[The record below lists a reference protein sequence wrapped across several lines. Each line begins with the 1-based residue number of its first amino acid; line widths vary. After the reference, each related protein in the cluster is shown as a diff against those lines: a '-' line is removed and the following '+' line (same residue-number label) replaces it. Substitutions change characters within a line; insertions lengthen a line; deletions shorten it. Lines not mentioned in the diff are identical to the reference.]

1 MTGWRVGYLCAP
13 EELCSAALKIHQY
26 VMLSAPTGAQHAA
39 VEALKNGW
47 ESCAA
52 MVNEY
57 HVRRNLFVKSL
68 NRAGLPCH
76 MPKGAF
82 YAFPSVKETG
92 LSDEVFAE
100 RLLKE
105 HHVAVVPGS
114 IFGPSGEGHLRCS
127 YAVSR
132 DDLLTSVA
140 RIEEFIGKL

>member
-1 MTGWRVGYLCAP
+1 
-13 EELCSAALKIHQY
+13 
-26 VMLSAPTGAQHAA
+26 
-39 VEALKNGW
+39 
-47 ESCAA
+47 
-52 MVNEY
+52 MVSEY

-105 HHVAVVPGS
+105 HRVAVVPGS
-114 IFGPSGEGHLRCS
+114 VFGPSGEGHLRCS

-132 DDLLTSVA
+132 DDLLTAVA